1 MRSFCL
7 NWVAQWRHL
16 RRNPSD
22 LGLLVIFPLGAIAI
36 IAAMLIGGALRQV
49 PVAVIDE
56 DQSAVSRALAR
67 HVAASPTLQLVGTS
81 ASPQQV
87 QRLLRSETV
96 YAALHIPHGVAEG
109 LARHTRPVLTVYYN
123 ATFLTSGKLAES
135 AIDDAVTAALA
146 EALPEQLNAVLP
158 VLRRSVPVV
167 QSTVLFN
174 AATSFEWYLQAL
186 IHPAVLHLLVAC
198 ASVVAL
204 GRLLHGG
211 SLAAWAAGQRNLP
224 LALAGRLAPGV
235 LIISAWG
242 AVWLIWLCGVRGW
255 RPEGSLL
262 LIWLGQVALYA
273 ATAAVSAALVTI
285 SRDVGSSLSTSA
297 VYAGSA
303 LAYSGGTLPLIGASW
318 FARHWSA
325 LLPFPH
331 YLTLQMDQFL
341 GAPPAL
347 GLQGLGV
354 LLLYTVAAGLLA
366 WGAMRLQVRRRRRVL
381 ANAPAHAGANTSASV
396 AAGAPAKEEPARA

>member
-16 RRNPSD
+16 RRSPSD

>member
-1 MRSFCL
+1 MRSFGL
-7 NWVAQWRHL
+7 NWAAQWRHL
-16 RRNPSD
+16 LRSPSD
-22 LGLLVIFPLGAIAI
+22 LGLLIIFPLASIAL
-36 IAAMLIGGALRQV
+36 IAAMLIGGVLRHV

-56 DQSAVSRALAR
+56 DQSELSHALVR
-67 HVAASPTLQLVGTS
+67 HVAASPTLQLVGVTQQ
-81 ASPQQV
+81 PQDV
-87 QRLLRSETV
+87 QRLLRDESV
-96 YAALHIPHGVAEG
+96 YAALHIPRGAAEG
-109 LARHTRPVLTVYYN
+109 LARHTRPVFTLYYN
-123 ATFLTSGKLAES
+123 ATFLTSGKLAEG
-135 AIDDAVTAALA
+135 AIDAAVTAALT
-146 EALPEQLNAVLP
+146 EALPRQLNAVLP
-158 VLRRSVPVV
+158 ALTRSTPVV
-167 QSTVLFN
+167 QTTVLFN

-186 IHPAVLHLLVAC
+186 IHPAVLHLLIAC
-198 ASVVAL
+198 ASVVAM

-211 SLAAWAAGQRNLP
+211 RMAAWAAGQGSVA

-273 ATAAVSAALVTI
+273 ATAAVSAALVVIT
-285 SRDVGSSLSTSA
+285 RDVGVSLSMSA

-331 YLTLQMDQFL
+331 YLSLQMDQFL
-341 GAPPAL
+341 GAPLAL
-347 GLQGLGV
+347 GLQTLGT
-354 LLLYTVAAGLLA
+354 LLLYTVTAGALA
-366 WGAMRLQVRRRRRVL
+366 CLALHLQQHRRRARGRTQ
-381 ANAPAHAGANTSASV
+381 N
-396 AAGAPAKEEPARA
+396 GAPVSATLEGAHGQHD

>member
-36 IAAMLIGGALRQV
+36 IAAMLIDGALRQV

>member
-16 RRNPSD
+16 RRSPSD

-366 WGAMRLQVRRRRRVL
+366 WWAMRLQVRRRRRVL

>member
-7 NWVAQWRHL
+7 NWLAQWRHL
-16 RRNPSD
+16 RRSPSD
-22 LGLLVIFPLGAIAI
+22 LGLLLIFPLGAIAI

-186 IHPAVLHLLVAC
+186 IHPAMLHLLVAC

-235 LIISAWG
+235 LVISAWG

-255 RPEGSLL
+255 RPDGSLL
-262 LIWLGQVALYA
+262 LIWLGQLALYA
-273 ATAAVSAALVTI
+273 ATAAVSAALVAI

-347 GLQGLGV
+347 ALRGVGV
-354 LLLYTVAAGLLA
+354 LLLYTAVAGLLA

-381 ANAPAHAGANTSASV
+381 ANANGQARAAANASG
-396 AAGAPAKEEPARA
+396 AAGTAAKEEPARA